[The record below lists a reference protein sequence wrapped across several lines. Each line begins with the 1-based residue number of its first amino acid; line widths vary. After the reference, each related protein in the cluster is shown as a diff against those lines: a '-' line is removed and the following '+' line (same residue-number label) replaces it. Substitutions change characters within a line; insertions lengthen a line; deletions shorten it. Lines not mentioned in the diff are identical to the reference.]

1 MEQVNGAPP
10 WYYYRRQTSAG
21 GDEGGGGHDDRRFG
35 GFEILVV
42 SFLWLTQKGTQVSGS
57 SSIAICG
64 ETAWMKAEETMG

>member
-1 MEQVNGAPP
+1 MVFP
-10 WYYYRRQTSAG
+10 WFQPVSQGIT
-21 GDEGGGGHDDRRFG
+21 
-35 GFEILVV
+35 EILVV